1 MNRIATLYSFL
12 PKLRLAPRGLMLG
25 SVLLAA
31 CMQSTPGVSADRP
44 DWLSGEPARYPNAQY
59 VSATGSAGDAER
71 ARDRALA
78 NLAKVFELRIRESSS
93 SLQDVQSRKQGG
105 EEKVVSTQRLRRDI
119 QTDTDKIIQGARIAE
134 QWLDRADFTHYALA
148 VLDRRQ
154 AGNNLRA
161 GIKQADA
168 DTRRLL
174 DGLQDATAVEQVS
187 RLNRALQ
194 LQQQRA
200 ALQQTLRIIDLGG
213 QGMAPLWS
221 ELALREQLQQA
232 LRNMRIALVVK
243 PDNDNAL
250 ASLVSGAMGR
260 AGFAAQNRNPAYVLT
275 ASLDTQP
282 VFESQGWYWLR
293 GSFLLQLSDAGGQ
306 VLGQRSWP
314 LKISSVQTA
323 LLRPRLHERLESILN
338 AELQTAIL
346 ALASG
351 DKQGYK

>member
-1 MNRIATLYSFL
+1 MNRLATLSSFV
-12 PKLRLAPRGLMLG
+12 PKRPQLSRSLLLG

-31 CMQSTPGVSADRP
+31 CMQSVPGVSDARP
-44 DWLSGEPARYPNAQY
+44 DWLSAEPARYPNAQY
-59 VSATGSAGDAER
+59 VTATGSAGDAER

-78 NLAKVFELRIRESSS
+78 NLAKVFELRIRETATT
-93 SLQDVQSRKQGG
+93 LQEVQSRKQGG
-105 EEKVVSTQRLRRDI
+105 EENVVSTQRLRRDI

-161 GIKQADA
+161 EIEQRDA

-174 DGLQDATAVEQVS
+174 DQLQSATAVEQVS

-221 ELALREQLQQA
+221 EVALRGQLQQA
-232 LRNMRIALVVK
+232 LQNMRISLVVK
-243 PDNDNAL
+243 PDNDRDL
-250 ASLVSGAMGR
+250 ASLVKGAMGR

-275 ASLDTQP
+275 ATLDTQP

-293 GSFLLQLSDAGGQ
+293 GSFLLQLSDTGGQ

-314 LKISSVQTA
+314 LKISSVQAA

-338 AELQTAIL
+338 TELQAAVL
-346 ALASG
+346 ELASG
-351 DKQGYK
+351 DK